1 MTPRAH
7 ATTIVAVK
15 RGNAIAVAG
24 DGQVTVGD
32 VVMKRGASKV
42 RRMFHNQ
49 VVCGFAGAVSDALT
63 LFDKFEQHLEKHQGN
78 LLRAAVAMS
87 REWRTDKYLRHLEA
101 NLIVAGGGTLL
112 LLSGDG
118 EVIEPDESDGV
129 AAIGSG
135 GPYAHAAAR
144 ALLDN
149 TDLGAEEIARRSL
162 EIAAQLCIYTNDHIT
177 VETLVGEPDGALAG
191 ARA

>member
-1 MTPRAH
+1 MSLRAH

-15 RGNAIAVAG
+15 RDGAIAVAG

-32 VVMKRGASKV
+32 VIMKRSASKV
-42 RRMFHNQ
+42 RRMFHDQ

-78 LLRAAVAMS
+78 LLRAAVGMS
-87 REWRTDKYLRHLEA
+87 KEWRTDKYLRHLEA
-101 NLIVAGGGTLL
+101 NLIVAGGGRLL

-149 TDLGAEEIARRSL
+149 TELNAEEIARRSL
-162 EIAAQLCIYTNDHIT
+162 EIAARLCIYTNDSIT
-177 VETLVGEPDGALAG
+177 VETLHEEREPVVMAG
-191 ARA
+191 TR

>member
-1 MTPRAH
+1 MTQAH

-15 RGNAIAVAG
+15 RGDQIAIGG
-24 DGQVTVGD
+24 DGQVTMGD
-32 VVMKRGASKV
+32 VIMKQRASKV
-42 RRMFHNQ
+42 RRMFHDQ

-78 LLRAAVAMS
+78 LLRAAVGMS
-87 REWRTDKYLRHLEA
+87 KEWRTDKYLRRLEA
-101 NLIVAGGGTLL
+101 NLIVAGGNRML

-118 EVIEPDESDGV
+118 EVIEPDENDGV

-135 GPYAHAAAR
+135 GPFAHAAAR

-149 TDLGAEEIARRSL
+149 TELGAAEIARRAL
-162 EIAAQLCIYTNDHIT
+162 EIAARLCIYTNDSIT
-177 VETLVGEPDGALAG
+177 VETLSSQPDAVPAG
-191 ARA
+191 AGR

>member
-1 MTPRAH
+1 MTRAH

-15 RGNAIAVAG
+15 RGDRVAVAG

-32 VVMKRGASKV
+32 VVMKQRASKV
-42 RRMFHNQ
+42 RRLYHDQ
-49 VVCGFAGAVSDALT
+49 VVCGFAGAVADALT

-78 LLRAAVAMS
+78 LLRAAVGLS
-87 REWRTDKYLRHLEA
+87 KEWRTDRYLRRLEA
-101 NLIVAGGGTLL
+101 NLIAATADRIL

-118 EVIEPDESDGV
+118 EVIEPDENDGV

-144 ALLDN
+144 ALLEN
-149 TDLGAEEIARRSL
+149 TDLNATDIARRSL
-162 EIAAQLCIYTNDHIT
+162 EIAARLCIYTNDSIT
-177 VETLVGEPDGALAG
+177 VETLDAAELNAAA
-191 ARA
+191 AR

>member
-1 MTPRAH
+1 VTRAH

-15 RGNAIAVAG
+15 RAGEIAIAG

-32 VVMKRGASKV
+32 VVMKQRASKV
-42 RRMFHNQ
+42 RRMFHDQ

-78 LLRAAVAMS
+78 LLRAAVGMS
-87 REWRTDKYLRHLEA
+87 KEWRTDKYLRHLEA
-101 NLIVAGGGTLL
+101 NLIVAGGDRLL

-118 EVIEPDESDGV
+118 EVIEPDDNDGV

-144 ALLDN
+144 ALLEN
-149 TDLGAEEIARRSL
+149 TDLRAAEIAHRAL
-162 EIAAQLCIYTNDHIT
+162 EIAARLCIYTNDSIT
-177 VETLVGEPDGALAG
+177 VETLSTQPEARPAVVAG
-191 ARA
+191 

>member
-1 MTPRAH
+1 VSRRAH

-15 RGNAIAVAG
+15 RDGAIAVAG

-32 VVMKRGASKV
+32 VIMKRSASKV
-42 RRMFHNQ
+42 RRMFHDQ

-78 LLRAAVAMS
+78 LLRAAVGMS
-87 REWRTDKYLRHLEA
+87 KEWRTDKYLRHLEA
-101 NLIVAGGGTLL
+101 NLIVAGAGRLL

-144 ALLDN
+144 ALLEN
-149 TDLGAEEIARRSL
+149 TDLGAQEIARRAL
-162 EIAAQLCIYTNDHIT
+162 EIAARLCIYTNDSIT
-177 VETLVGEPDGALAG
+177 VETVREQPETVALAG
-191 ARA
+191 TR